1 METVESLREKF
12 MENKPAPLPHE
23 AYEGEHARRK
33 RKTMAQS
40 HALPK
45 WGWLVI
51 GMALVV
57 VGSAATFAYLGK
69 QTLVDSMPNMM
80 QWGYYSVIALAALVV
95 YFLPAII
102 ALNYRVRRSGAVTVM
117 NLLLGFTGAFIPVL
131 GMSGNAEHMIT
142 LYLLLGFS
150 FFLWMLTLVWS
161 IAEAETRDHYAH

>member
-69 QTLVDSMPNMM
+69 QTLVDSMPDMM
-80 QWGYYSVIALAALVV
+80 QWGYYSIIALAALVV

-117 NLLLGFTGAFIPVL
+117 NLLLGFTGAFIPL
-131 GMSGNAEHMIT
+131 LSGDHLVT

>member
-12 MENKPAPLPHE
+12 MENKPAPLPQE
-23 AYEGEHARRK
+23 AYEGEQARRR
-33 RKTMAQS
+33 RKTMAEN
-40 HALPK
+40 HAIPK
-45 WGWLVI
+45 WGWAVV
-51 GMALVV
+51 GVALVV
-57 VGSAATFAYLGK
+57 VGAATIFAYLGK
-69 QTLVDSMPNMM
+69 QALVNSMPDVM

-117 NLLLGFTGAFIPVL
+117 NLLLGFTGAFIPL
-131 GMSGNAEHMIT
+131 LTAEHAVT

-161 IAEAETRDHYAH
+161 IAEAETRDLHGH

>member
-12 MENKPAPLPHE
+12 MENKPAPLPQE
-23 AYEGEHARRK
+23 AYEGEQQRRRRK
-33 RKTMAQS
+33 SMAQS

-45 WGWLVI
+45 WGWFVI
-51 GMALVV
+51 GFAVLV
-57 VGSAATFAYLGK
+57 VGSAAIIAYIGQMK
-69 QTLVDSMPNMM
+69 MVETMPDVM
-80 QWGYYSVIALAALVV
+80 QWSYYSVIALAALVV

-117 NLLLGFTGAFIPVL
+117 NLLLGFTGAFWPVL
-131 GMSGNAEHMIT
+131 AGEQQVT

-161 IAEAETRDHYAH
+161 IAEAESRDIYAH